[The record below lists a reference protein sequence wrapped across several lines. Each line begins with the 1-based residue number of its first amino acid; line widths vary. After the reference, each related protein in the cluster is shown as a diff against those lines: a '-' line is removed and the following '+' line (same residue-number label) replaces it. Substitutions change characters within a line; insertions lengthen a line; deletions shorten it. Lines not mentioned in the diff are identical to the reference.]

1 MMLSLERLNLEVAIM
16 SYIIN
21 YQPHDIIVNAD
32 DFETPIIKKIYEM
45 WTAPVI
51 TLDAMEIT
59 KEEDDIIHCCL
70 DSADYASCGPNVYEL
85 DCRRLKE
92 WNH

>member
-1 MMLSLERLNLEVAIM
+1 MDRVNLEAAIM

-45 WTAPVI
+45 WTARVI
-51 TLDAMEIT
+51 MMDSIEIT
-59 KEEDDIIHCCL
+59 DEEDDIIHCCL
-70 DSADYASCGPNVYEL
+70 DSDYASCGPNVYEL

-92 WNH
+92 WN

>member
-1 MMLSLERLNLEVAIM
+1 MDRVNLEVAIM

-32 DFETPIIKKIYEM
+32 DFETPIIRKIYDM

-51 TLDAMEIT
+51 TVDTMEIT
-59 KEEDDIIHCCL
+59 AEEDDIIHACL
-70 DSADYASCGPNVYEL
+70 DSDYASCGPYAYEL

-92 WNH
+92 YGSYS